1 MNRPLGFVVPVALL
15 LVVSSHAFVLAD
27 DLLLGSGSSGGNH
40 LLGNDALL
48 SGGDDLPGGDDL
60 LSGGNDLL
68 LGGGSADASL
78 DDLLTVDTPDSTQT
92 PDDRAVAA
100 AHADLFLEDKY
111 PSASTCATCHPRHFR
126 EWSVS
131 PHAYSQI
138 SPVSAAMSATVN
150 ILTGGTSGDFCFRCH
165 SPVGAN
171 LGEPVVLSNMD
182 RHPASREGITCVA
195 CHRVD
200 AAYGRINGRLAMQ
213 EGGITSPIFGPTGND
228 ELARVLDSDE
238 YRVTADPEARGRK
251 IHGEVKKLEAL
262 SESSFCAVCHDVTLV
277 NGFRAEETFSEYK
290 NSPAAKRGESCQD
303 CHMGKEHGIA
313 AGYDE
318 GPAAIVGGVPTES
331 RKLTNHM
338 FAGPDYSVVHPGF
351 FPHNVE
357 AQRMASI
364 REWLEF
370 DHEAG
375 WGTDAFEDHVADDYV
390 FPKRWI
396 SLDDRYDARAI
407 LNGQFELLAEA
418 EEARRALL
426 SRAYLLG
433 DIVTERADDSGL
445 RFKVQVKNGTDGHN
459 APTGFERVV
468 FLRVTV
474 TDAAGAVI
482 YRSGDLDPNGDLRDG
497 HSVFVSNGEV
507 PLDKDLFNMQFKFI
521 TRLLR
526 GGERE
531 QTLPANYSI
540 DVLPFVRPET
550 SPTVLMNHPL
560 GVRGH
565 KKGIE
570 ANGERWPVYTVPA
583 EQLTGQGPYSAN
595 VQLIAGMIPVNLL
608 MASTLG
614 GLDYGMS
621 PRQIADRIVAGH
633 QVLWEKEAL
642 LQVPGQ
648 SR

>member
-1 MNRPLGFVVPVALL
+1 MNTNLPPVLPALL
-15 LVVSSHAFVLAD
+15 LGVSLLTPCWGAD
-27 DLLLGSGSSGGNH
+27 ELLLEATADNG
-40 LLGNDALL
+40 DALL
-48 SGGDDLPGGDDL
+48 RDDSGGD
-60 LSGGNDLL
+60 DLL
-68 LGGGSADASL
+68 LGGGGETPAA
-78 DDLLTVDTPDSTQT
+78 DLLTVDAPEEEASGADDTKST
-92 PDDRAVAA
+92 AA
-100 AHADLFLEDKY
+100 MHQELFLEDKY

-138 SPVSAAMSATVN
+138 SPVSAAMSATMN
-150 ILTGGTSGDFCFRCH
+150 ILTNGTVGDFCFRCH
-165 SPVGAN
+165 SPVGGN
-171 LGEPVVLSNMD
+171 LGEPIVRSNID
-182 RHPASREGITCVA
+182 RHPAAREGITCVA

-200 AAYGRINGRLAMQ
+200 AAYGRINGRLAMV
-213 EGGITSPIFGPTGND
+213 EGDITSPIYGPSGND
-228 ELARVLDSDE
+228 ELARVLEDDAF
-238 YRVTADPEARGRK
+238 RVTADPEAKGRK
-251 IHGEVKKLEAL
+251 IHGEAKRHAAL
-262 SESSFCAVCHDVTLV
+262 SESSFCSICHDVTLI

-290 NSPAAKRGESCQD
+290 NSPAAARGESCQD
-303 CHMGKEHGIA
+303 CHMGKEPGIA

-318 GPAAIVGGVPTES
+318 GPAAIVGGVETKP

-375 WGTDAFEDHVADDYV
+375 WGTDAFEDSVTDDYE
-390 FPKRWI
+390 FPARWV
-396 SLDDRYDARAI
+396 SADDRYDAREI
-407 LNGQFELLAEA
+407 IEGQLALLGEA
-418 EEARRALL
+418 ESARRTLL

-433 DIVTERADDSGL
+433 DIVTEQADDSGL

-459 APTGFERVV
+459 APSGFERVV

-474 TDAAGAVI
+474 TDGDGEVI
-482 YRSGDLDPNGDLRDG
+482 YRSGDLDPNGDLRDA
-497 HSVFVSNGEV
+497 HSAYVHNGEL
-507 PLDKDLFNMQFKFI
+507 PLDEDLFNMQLKFV

-531 QTLPANYSI
+531 QVLPANYSI
-540 DVLPFVRPET
+540 DVQPFVRPDPRPT
-550 SPTVLMNHPL
+550 SLLNHPL
-560 GVRGH
+560 GVRVH

-570 ANGERWPVYTVPA
+570 ANGERWPAYSVDA
-583 EQLTGQGPYSAN
+583 DALTGKGPYSAK

-608 MASTLG
+608 NAVSLG

-621 PRQIADRIVAGH
+621 PRQIADRIVDGH
-633 QVLWEKEAL
+633 QVLWERDVVLEE
-642 LQVPGQ
+642 GE
-648 SR
+648 